1 MSTLLRYSL
10 KEFENITFDGFNL
23 TLPEG
28 TVDIISRLALEVG
41 SPSYVKT
48 PVFQKREN
56 VLKAAPVKK
65 KGMGGGSGGGKETD
79 EVWGRQKQTPE
90 EPFHATKIEQKVGID
105 AQIASIR
112 LFLNKITDKNYIDSR
127 NKIVEVVE
135 LLIAQNISDE
145 DFSMVGVAIFD
156 IATNIRYYSKI
167 YAELYSDLISK
178 YEPMRRAF
186 ENSFSKFTELFDVIE
201 YVDPDADYDKFC
213 ENNQVNEKRK
223 SLSTF
228 FVNLTLNGII
238 TREQI
243 IKIIHHLLTQVY
255 VNISV
260 ENKKNEVNEMTEN
273 LALLLYDKEL
283 LLAGADFEI
292 DGMTMKAVT
301 ERIATCD
308 TKAYKSLTSKV
319 KFKFMD
325 IVGK

>member
-1 MSTLLRYSL
+1 MAKLLKYTL

-23 TLPEG
+23 TLPEQ

-65 KGMGGGSGGGKETD
+65 KNVVTD
-79 EVWGRQKQTPE
+79 EIWSRQKQTPE
-90 EPFHATKIEQKVGID
+90 EPFQATKIEQKVGID

-145 DFSMVGVAIFD
+145 DFTMVGVAIFD

-201 YVDPDADYDKFC
+201 YVDPDVNYDKFC

-243 IKIIHHLLTQVY
+243 VKIIHHLLTQ
-255 VNISV
+255 I
-260 ENKKNEVNEMTEN
+260 
-273 LALLLYDKEL
+273 
-283 LLAGADFEI
+283 
-292 DGMTMKAVT
+292 
-301 ERIATCD
+301 
-308 TKAYKSLTSKV
+308 
-319 KFKFMD
+319 
-325 IVGK
+325 

>member
-1 MSTLLRYSL
+1 MTSLLRYTL
-10 KEFENITFDGFNL
+10 KDFETITFDGFNL

-56 VLKAAPVKK
+56 VLKAAAPPKK
-65 KGMGGGSGGGKETD
+65 KSGGGGKEAT
-79 EVWGRQKQTPE
+79 EEIWSRQKQTPE

-135 LLIAQNISDE
+135 LLIAQDISDE

-201 YVDPDADYDKFC
+201 YVDPDVNYDKFC

-228 FVNLTLNGII
+228 FVNLSLNGII
-238 TREQI
+238 TKEQI
-243 IKIIHHLLTQVY
+243 IKIIHHLLTQIY
-255 VNISV
+255 VSISL

-273 LALLLYDKEL
+273 LALLLYDKQL
-283 LLAGADFEI
+283 LLAGVEI
-292 DGMTMKAVT
+292 DGMSMKAVT

-308 TKAYKSLTSKV
+308 IKAYKSLTSKV

>member
-1 MSTLLRYSL
+1 MAKLLRYSL
-10 KEFENITFDGFNL
+10 KDFETITFDGFNL
-23 TLPEG
+23 TLPEQ

-56 VLKAAPVKK
+56 VLKAPPPKK
-65 KGMGGGSGGGKETD
+65 KGVGGGGGTD

-135 LLIAQNISDE
+135 SLVAQNISDE
-145 DFSMVGVAIFD
+145 DFTMVGIAIFD

-201 YVDPDADYDKFC
+201 YVDPDVDYDKFC

-238 TREQI
+238 SRQQI
-243 IKIIHHLLTQVY
+243 VSIIHHLLTQIY
-255 VNISV
+255 VNISID
-260 ENKKNEVNEMTEN
+260 NKKNEVNEMTEN
-273 LALLLYDKEL
+273 VALLLYDKQL
-283 LLAGADFEI
+283 LTASAEI
-292 DGMTMKAVT
+292 DGMSMKAVT

-308 TKAYKSLTSKV
+308 IKAFKSLTSKV

>member
-1 MSTLLRYSL
+1 MAKLLRYSL
-10 KEFENITFDGFNL
+10 KDFETITFDGFNL
-23 TLPEG
+23 TLPEQ

-56 VLKAAPVKK
+56 VLKAPPPKK
-65 KGMGGGSGGGKETD
+65 KGAGAGAGAGTD

-135 LLIAQNISDE
+135 LLVAQNISDE
-145 DFSMVGVAIFD
+145 DFTMVGVAIFD

-201 YVDPDADYDKFC
+201 YVDPDVDYDKFC

-238 TREQI
+238 TRQQI
-243 IKIIHHLLTQVY
+243 VRIIHHLLTQIY
-255 VNISV
+255 VNISID
-260 ENKKNEVNEMTEN
+260 NKKNEVNEMTEN
-273 LALLLYDKEL
+273 VALLLYDKQL
-283 LLAGADFEI
+283 LTASCEI
-292 DGMTMKAVT
+292 DGMSMKAVT
-301 ERIATCD
+301 EIIATCD
-308 TKAYKSLTSKV
+308 IKAFKSLTSKV

>member
-1 MSTLLRYSL
+1 MSSLLIRYTL

-56 VLKAAPVKK
+56 VLKAAPPKK
-65 KGMGGGSGGGKETD
+65 KSGGVAKEAT
-79 EVWGRQKQTPE
+79 EEIWSRQKQTPE

-201 YVDPDADYDKFC
+201 YVDPDVDYDKFC

-228 FVNLTLNGII
+228 FVNLSLNGII

-243 IKIIHHLLTQVY
+243 VKIIHHLLTQIY
-255 VNISV
+255 VSISL

-273 LALLLYDKEL
+273 LALLLYDKQL
-283 LLAGADFEI
+283 LLAGVEI

-308 TKAYKSLTSKV
+308 IKAYKSLTSKV

>member
-1 MSTLLRYSL
+1 MAKLLRYSL
-10 KEFENITFDGFNL
+10 KDFETITFDGFNL
-23 TLPEG
+23 TLPEQ
-28 TVDIISRLALEVG
+28 TVEIISRLALEVG

-56 VLKAAPVKK
+56 VLKAPPPKK
-65 KGMGGGSGGGKETD
+65 KGAGAGTD
-79 EVWGRQKQTPE
+79 EIWSRQKHTPE

-127 NKIVEVVE
+127 NKIVEVVDS
-135 LLIAQNISDE
+135 LVAQNISDE
-145 DFSMVGVAIFD
+145 DFTMVGIAIFD

-201 YVDPDADYDKFC
+201 YVDPDVDYDKFC

-228 FVNLTLNGII
+228 FVNLSLNGII
-238 TREQI
+238 TKEQI
-243 IKIIHHLLTQVY
+243 VRIIHHLLTQIY
-255 VNISV
+255 VNISID
-260 ENKKNEVNEMTEN
+260 NKKNEVNEMTEN
-273 LALLLYDKEL
+273 VALLLYDKQL
-283 LLAGADFEI
+283 LLLSGYEI
-292 DGMTMKAVT
+292 DGMLMKAVT
-301 ERIATCD
+301 EKIATCD
-308 TKAYKSLTSKV
+308 LKAFKSLTSKV